1 MTIIE
6 SDVKSSDEG
15 SARAEVGDL
24 RPLPCHSASSA
35 VTLLSNPMVK
45 LDFQQAKN
53 SANGFMMSLS
63 FKSPWSL
70 SIIQQMFVSVCI
82 CVSWEVGVDWVQ
94 IWQKFFS
101 TMIMDHE
108 SWWIQYNGWI
118 QYNDG
123 SNNTICF
130 TIWATRE
137 VLVQYKAPHLEY
149 SE

>member
-82 CVSWEVGVDWVQ
+82 CVS
-94 IWQKFFS
+94 
-101 TMIMDHE
+101 
-108 SWWIQYNGWI
+108 
-118 QYNDG
+118 
-123 SNNTICF
+123 
-130 TIWATRE
+130 
-137 VLVQYKAPHLEY
+137 
-149 SE
+149 